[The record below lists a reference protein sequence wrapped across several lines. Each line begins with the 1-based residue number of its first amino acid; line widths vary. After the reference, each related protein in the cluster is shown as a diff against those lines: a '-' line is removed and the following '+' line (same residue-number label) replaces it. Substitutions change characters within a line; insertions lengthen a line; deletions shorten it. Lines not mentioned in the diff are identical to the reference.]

1 MVTAAVAATGAV
13 QIAKMKSADTSGG
26 NVSTPSV
33 TQTPTQVDTSNVD
46 NQVNQQEALLA
57 ALESQRY
64 EVSVTEINDV
74 QNAVSVS
81 ESDSTI

>member
-1 MVTAAVAATGAV
+1 
-13 QIAKMKSADTSGG
+13 MKSADTSGG